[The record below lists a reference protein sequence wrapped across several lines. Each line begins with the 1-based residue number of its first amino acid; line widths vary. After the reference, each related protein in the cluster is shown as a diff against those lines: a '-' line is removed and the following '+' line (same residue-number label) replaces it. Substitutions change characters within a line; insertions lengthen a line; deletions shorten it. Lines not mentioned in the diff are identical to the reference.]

1 MDTQGRGG
9 VDGLDDIDP
18 ADQWV
23 FNPETGGYELNLS
36 GVPTSRA
43 AVPAVR
49 PRPRPASGTASSTK
63 TLPPRPR
70 RSSDD
75 AGATGR
81 GAGTRTRDR
90 RPPGAGGP
98 PRGRGTERRAAA
110 ERRRAKKE
118 RRRKILIWVSAC
130 LAMLM
135 LIGAGVAWY
144 VYKRLNDNLT
154 KVEVPFDNPVTR
166 DAPVNILFIGTD
178 ERLGAG
184 NDGYGDADSTGHA
197 DTTVLLHVSQDR
209 THATALSIPRDL
221 VVDIP
226 DCETVQS
233 DGSVRTIPGAQRVRF
248 NESYG
253 VDGRDPGCTW
263 KTVEQLVGVEI
274 NHFMMAD
281 FNAVKDL
288 STAVGGV
295 EVCLAKDIDDK
306 KSHLT
311 LPAGRHVVEGE
322 QALAFVRTRSS
333 VGFGSDLS
341 RIELQQQFLASMAR
355 SLTSG
360 DTLTNPTK
368 VWALAEAV
376 TNSLTVDAAIGDI
389 QSLVALAQDLADVPV
404 KDISFVTVPVID
416 NPDEEV
422 AATVV
427 LNEDKALP
435 LFRMLQ
441 EDLSLTEAEEA
452 GKAAEDSREAVDA
465 REKAEPVPAA
475 QVRVDVY
482 NGGTRVGAAQ
492 DTLVWMQ
499 NTHGMVLATNAG
511 NATAQQTTTTLEYGP
526 DQAGQAAT
534 LAELMGLPDS
544 ALKESSADAGDSP
557 MTLVLG
563 DDFRGAG
570 TPIEVE
576 AKKPADLDS
585 VTADD
590 EDVCA
595 S

>member
-23 FNPETGGYELNLS
+23 FNPATGGYELNLS
-36 GVPTSRA
+36 GAPTPRA
-43 AVPAVR
+43 TVPAVR
-49 PRPRPASGTASSTK
+49 PGPRPGARTASSTK

-70 RSSDD
+70 RPVDD
-75 AGATGR
+75 AGTA
-81 GAGTRTRDR
+81 AGTRTRDR
-90 RPPGAGGP
+90 RPTGAGDP
-98 PRGRGTERRAAA
+98 PRARGTERRAAA
-110 ERRRAKKE
+110 ERRRAQKE
-118 RRRKILIWVSAC
+118 RRRKVLIRISAS
-130 LAMLM
+130 LAVLM
-135 LIGAGVAWY
+135 LVGAGASWY

-178 ERLGAG
+178 QRLGSG
-184 NDGYGDADSTGHA
+184 NEGYGDADSAGHA

-226 DCETVQS
+226 DCETAQS
-233 DGSVRTIPGAQRVRF
+233 DGSVRTVPGAQGVRF
-248 NESYG
+248 NESFG

-263 KTVEQLVGVEI
+263 KTVEHLVGVEI

-295 EVCLAKDIDDK
+295 EVCLAKDIDDD

-368 VWALAEAV
+368 VWGLAEAV
-376 TNSLTVDAAIGDI
+376 TNSLTVDSAIGDI
-389 QSLVALAQDLADVPV
+389 QALVALAQDLADVPV
-404 KDISFVTVPVID
+404 KDISFVTVPVVD
-416 NPDEEV
+416 NPTEEV

-441 EDLSLTEAEEA
+441 EDLSLTDVED
-452 GKAAEDSREAVDA
+452 AAKDSGNSGDA
-465 REKAEPVPAA
+465 PEKAEPVPAA

-492 DTLVWMQ
+492 ETLVWLQ
-499 NTHGMVLATNAG
+499 NTHGMTLATNAG
-511 NATAQQTTTTLEYGP
+511 NAAAQQATTTLEYGP
-526 DQAGQAAT
+526 DQAGRAVT
-534 LAELMGLPDS
+534 LAKLMGLPGS

-585 VTADD
+585 VTADN
-590 EDVCA
+590 EDICA
-595 S
+595 A